1 MSTYPNYSLGR
12 PSYSGSPLPHAQKEH
27 LHGKDCQQHRR
38 GYRRDSLVRL
48 NRLDEGLPGNV
59 AVKLEFYNP
68 AGSVKDRIGRAI
80 IDAAEESGALKPGGT
95 IVEGTS
101 GNTGIALAMVGAAR
115 GYRVILTMPETMS
128 AERRVLLR
136 AYGAQIVLTPGTEGM
151 RGAVEKAKEIVANTE
166 NAILASQFSNEAN
179 PAIHYKTTGPEIWE
193 ATDGKVDIFV
203 AGIGTGG
210 TISGSGK
217 YLKEQNPNIKV
228 VAVEPKD
235 SPLLSEGR
243 VGPHKIQG
251 LGANFVPETLDR
263 GIYDS
268 VTAVSAEDAMR
279 TSRQLATQE
288 GILGG
293 ISSGAAVWAALEE
306 AKKSENK
313 DKLIVAIVPDF
324 GERYISTALYE
335 DIRG

>member
-1 MSTYPNYSLGR
+1 MAEIVNSIVDAIGQTP
-12 PSYSGSPLPHAQKEH
+12 
-27 LHGKDCQQHRR
+27 
-38 GYRRDSLVRL
+38 LVRL
-48 NRLDEGLPGNV
+48 NRLDAGLPGNV

-80 IDAAEESGALKPGGT
+80 IDAAEEAGALKPGGT

-115 GYRVILTMPETMS
+115 GYNVILTMPETMS

-136 AYGAQIVLTPGTEGM
+136 AYGAKIVLTPGTDGM
-151 RGAVEKAKEIVANTE
+151 RGAVEKAQEIVATTD

-179 PAIHYKTTGPEIWE
+179 PAIHYKTTGPEIWD
-193 ATDGKVDIFV
+193 ATDGKIDIFV
-203 AGIGTGG
+203 SGIGTGG
-210 TISGSGK
+210 TISGAGK
-217 YLKEQNPNIKV
+217 SLKEKNPNLQI
-228 VAVEPKD
+228 VAVEPQD

-251 LGANFVPETLDR
+251 LGANFVPDTLDR
-263 GIYDS
+263 EIYDS
-268 VTAVSAEDAMR
+268 VIAVSGEEAIR
-279 TSRQLATQE
+279 TSRALATQE

-293 ISSGAAVWAALEE
+293 ISSGAAVYAALEE

-313 DKLIVAIVPDF
+313 DKLIVAVVPDF
-324 GERYISTALYE
+324 GERYISTVLYE

>member
-1 MSTYPNYSLGR
+1 
-12 PSYSGSPLPHAQKEH
+12 
-27 LHGKDCQQHRR
+27 
-38 GYRRDSLVRL
+38 
-48 NRLDEGLPGNV
+48 
-59 AVKLEFYNP
+59 
-68 AGSVKDRIGRAI
+68 
-80 IDAAEESGALKPGGT
+80 
-95 IVEGTS
+95 
-101 GNTGIALAMVGAAR
+101 
-115 GYRVILTMPETMS
+115 MS

>member
-1 MSTYPNYSLGR
+1 MAEIVNSIVDAIGQTP
-12 PSYSGSPLPHAQKEH
+12 
-27 LHGKDCQQHRR
+27 
-38 GYRRDSLVRL
+38 LVRL
-48 NRLDEGLPGNV
+48 NRLDAGLPGNV

-80 IDAAEESGALKPGGT
+80 IVAAEEAGALKPGGT

-115 GYRVILTMPETMS
+115 GYNVILTMPETMS

-136 AYGAQIVLTPGTEGM
+136 AYGAKIVLTPGTDGM
-151 RGAVEKAKEIVANTE
+151 RGAVEKAQEIVATTD

-179 PAIHYKTTGPEIWE
+179 PAIHYKTTGPEIWD
-193 ATDGKVDIFV
+193 ATDGKIDIFV
-203 AGIGTGG
+203 SGIGTGG
-210 TISGSGK
+210 TISGAGK
-217 YLKEQNPNIKV
+217 YLKEKNPNLQI
-228 VAVEPKD
+228 VAVEPQD

-251 LGANFVPETLDR
+251 LGANFVPDTLDR
-263 GIYDS
+263 EIYDS
-268 VTAVSAEDAMR
+268 VIAVSGEEAIR
-279 TSRQLATQE
+279 TSRALATQE

-293 ISSGAAVWAALEE
+293 ISSGAAVYAALEE

-313 DKLIVAIVPDF
+313 DKLIVAVVPDF
-324 GERYISTALYE
+324 GERYISTVLYE